1 MWLLL
6 ETLTG
11 HKMMCEQCLV
21 ESDQVLVVYQFLLTF
36 YTHTEEEAL
45 FAACMGNLNV
55 SLVLFE
61 KKC

>member
-1 MWLLL
+1 
-6 ETLTG
+6 
-11 HKMMCEQCLV
+11 MMCEQCLV
-21 ESDQVLVVYQFLLTF
+21 ESDQVLVVYQFLFTF